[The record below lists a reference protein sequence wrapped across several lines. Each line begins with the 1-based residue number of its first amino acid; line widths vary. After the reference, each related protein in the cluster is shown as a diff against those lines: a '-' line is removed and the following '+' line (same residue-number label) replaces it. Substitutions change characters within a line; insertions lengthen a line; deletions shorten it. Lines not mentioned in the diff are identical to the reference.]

1 MTSRLLFICFLATLF
16 TLPTNAAEKR
26 EEIVEYTLDFA
37 PGKKLSVHARN
48 GGITLKTW
56 TSDQVFVRAV
66 KKAKASDEEGAEEL
80 LETTTI
86 EIEET
91 DSGIEIRTKRPDNKW
106 NLFKDWNISVNYT
119 ITVPQNVRLD
129 LETVNGSISIPST
142 TGNVKSETVNGSIK
156 INGTRGAIDVETVNG
171 KINLTEIIGGIKAE
185 TVNGSIEIAIAEQIQ
200 DNIRAEA
207 VNGGLQISLP
217 SDFQG
222 RIQAESTI
230 GHIDTE
236 FPIEVKGRVGGR
248 INKSLKGNLNGGNG
262 PNIKLQTLNGGID
275 IKQL

>member
-1 MTSRLLFICFLATLF
+1 MTSRLIFVLAALF
-16 TLPTNAAEKR
+16 TLPASAAEKR
-26 EEIVEYTLDFA
+26 EETVEYTLDFT
-37 PGKKLSVHARN
+37 PGKMLSVHARN

-56 TSDQVFVRAV
+56 ARNQVFIRAE
-66 KKAKASDEEGAEEL
+66 KKAKASDEEGAEKL

-86 EIEET
+86 EIEKT
-91 DSGIEIRTKRPDNKW
+91 DSGIEIRTQRPDNKW

-119 ITVPQNVRLD
+119 ITVPRNVRLD
-129 LETVNGSISIPST
+129 LDTVNGSIFVPPT

-171 KINLTEIIGGIKAE
+171 KIVLAEIIGGVKAE
-185 TVNGSIEIAIAEQIQ
+185 TVNGSIEIAITEQIQ
-200 DNIRAEA
+200 NDIRAET
-207 VNGGLQISLP
+207 VNGGVKLSLP

-222 RIQAESTI
+222 RIQAKSTI

-236 FPIEVKGRVGGR
+236 FPIEVKGRVSGR
-248 INKSLKGNLNGGNG
+248 ISKSIRGDLNGGNG

>member
-1 MTSRLLFICFLATLF
+1 MTSRLIFVLAALFI
-16 TLPTNAAEKR
+16 LPASAAEKR
-26 EEIVEYTLDFA
+26 EETVEYTLDFT
-37 PGKKLSVHARN
+37 PGKMLSVHARN

-56 TSDQVFVRAV
+56 ARNQVFVRAE

-86 EIEET
+86 EISET
-91 DSGIEIRTKRPDNKW
+91 DSGIEIRTQRPDNKW

-119 ITVPQNVRLD
+119 ITVPQSVRLD
-129 LETVNGSISIPST
+129 LDTVNGSIFIPPT

-171 KINLTEIIGGIKAE
+171 KINLIEIIGGVKAE
-185 TVNGSIEIAIAEQIQ
+185 TVNGSIEIAITEQIQ
-200 DNIRAEA
+200 NDIRAET
-207 VNGGLQISLP
+207 VNGGLKLSLP
-217 SDFQG
+217 SGFQG
-222 RIQAESTI
+222 RIQAKSTI

-236 FPIEVKGRVGGR
+236 FPIEVKGRVSGR
-248 INKSLKGNLNGGNG
+248 ISKSIHGDLNGGNG

>member
-1 MTSRLLFICFLATLF
+1 MTSRLLFVLAALF
-16 TLPTNAAEKR
+16 TLPANAAEKR
-26 EEIVEYTLDFA
+26 EEIVEYSLDFT

-56 TSDQVFVRAV
+56 TSDQVFVRAI
-66 KKAKASDEEGAEEL
+66 KKAEASSGEDAEEM

-86 EIEET
+86 EIKET
-91 DSGIEIRTKRPDNKW
+91 DSGIEIRTQHPDNKW
-106 NLFKDWNISVNYT
+106 KIFKNWNISVNYT
-119 ITVPQNVRLD
+119 VTVPQSVSLN
-129 LETVNGSISIPST
+129 LEAVNGSISVPST

-156 INGTRGAIDVETVNG
+156 INGTRGAID
-171 KINLTEIIGGIKAE
+171 AE

-200 DNIRAEA
+200 DNIRAET
-207 VNGGLQISLP
+207 VNGGLKLSLP

-236 FPIEVKGRVGGR
+236 FPVAVKGRVSGR
-248 INKSLKGNLNGGNG
+248 ISKSLRGDLNGGKG
-262 PNIKLQTLNGGID
+262 PNIKLQTLNGGIA

>member
-1 MTSRLLFICFLATLF
+1 MTSRLIFVLAALF
-16 TLPTNAAEKR
+16 TLPASAAEKR
-26 EEIVEYTLDFA
+26 EETVEYTLDFV
-37 PGKKLSVHARN
+37 PGKMLSVHARN

-56 TSDQVFVRAV
+56 ARDQVFVRAE

-86 EIEET
+86 EISET
-91 DSGIEIRTKRPDNKW
+91 DSGIEIRTQRPDNKW

-119 ITVPQNVRLD
+119 VTVPQSVRLD
-129 LETVNGSISIPST
+129 LDTVNGSIFIPPT

-171 KINLTEIIGGIKAE
+171 KIALAEIIGGVKAE
-185 TVNGSIEIAIAEQIQ
+185 TVNGSIEIAITEQIQ
-200 DNIRAEA
+200 NDIRAET
-207 VNGGLQISLP
+207 VNGGLRLSLP
-217 SDFQG
+217 SGFQG
-222 RIQAESTI
+222 RIQAKSTI

-236 FPIEVKGRVGGR
+236 FPIVVKGRVSGR
-248 INKSLKGNLNGGNG
+248 ISKSIRGDLNGGNG

>member
-1 MTSRLLFICFLATLF
+1 MTSRLLFISFLAALF
-16 TLPTNAAEKR
+16 ALPASAAEKR

-37 PGKKLSVHARN
+37 PGKMLSVHARN

-56 TSDQVFVRAV
+56 ARDQVFVRAV
-66 KKAKASDEEGAEEL
+66 KKTKASDEEGAEEL

-86 EIEET
+86 EIDET
-91 DSGIEIRTKRPDNKW
+91 DSGIEIRTQRPDNKW

-119 ITVPQNVRLD
+119 ITVPQSIRLD
-129 LETVNGSISIPST
+129 LETVNGSISIPPT

-171 KINLTEIIGGIKAE
+171 KINLTEIIGGVKAE

-200 DNIRAEA
+200 DGIRAET
-207 VNGGLQISLP
+207 VNGGLKLSLP

-222 RIQAESTI
+222 HIQAKSTI

-236 FPIEVKGRVGGR
+236 FPVVVKGRVS
-248 INKSLKGNLNGGNG
+248 KSLRGNLNGGNG

>member
-1 MTSRLLFICFLATLF
+1 MTSRLIFVLAALF
-16 TLPTNAAEKR
+16 TLPASAAEKR

-37 PGKKLSVHARN
+37 PGKKLSVNARN

-56 TSDQVFVRAV
+56 ASDQVFVRAV

-119 ITVPQNVRLD
+119 ITVPQSVRLD
-129 LETVNGSISIPST
+129 LETVNGSIYIPST
-142 TGNVKSETVNGSIK
+142 TGNVKSETVNGSI
-156 INGTRGAIDVETVNG
+156 
-171 KINLTEIIGGIKAE
+171 
-185 TVNGSIEIAIAEQIQ
+185 EIAIAEQIQ
-200 DNIRAEA
+200 DDIRAET
-207 VNGGLQISLP
+207 VNGRLQLSLP

-222 RIQAESTI
+222 RILVESTI

-236 FPIEVKGRVGGR
+236 FPIEVKGRISGR
-248 INKSLKGNLNGGNG
+248 ISKSLRGNLNGGNG

>member
-1 MTSRLLFICFLATLF
+1 MTSRLIFVLAALF
-16 TLPTNAAEKR
+16 TLPASAAEKR
-26 EEIVEYTLDFA
+26 EETVEYTLDFT

-56 TSDQVFVRAV
+56 ERDQVFVRAI
-66 KKAKASDEEGAEEL
+66 KKSEASDEEGAEEM

-86 EIEET
+86 EIRET
-91 DSGIEIRTKRPDNKW
+91 DSGIEIRTKHPDNKW
-106 NLFKDWNISVNYT
+106 KIFKNWNISVNYT
-119 ITVPQNVRLD
+119 VTVPQSVSLN
-129 LETVNGSISIPST
+129 LEAVNGSISVPST

-156 INGTRGAIDVETVNG
+156 INGTRGAIDAETVNG
-171 KINLTEIIGGIKAE
+171 KINLTEIIGGVKAE

-200 DNIRAEA
+200 GNIRAET
-207 VNGGLQISLP
+207 VNGGVKLSLP

-236 FPIEVKGRVGGR
+236 FPIVVKGRVTGR
-248 INKSLKGNLNGGNG
+248 ISKSLKGDLNGGKG
-262 PNIKLQTLNGGID
+262 TNIKLQTLNGGID